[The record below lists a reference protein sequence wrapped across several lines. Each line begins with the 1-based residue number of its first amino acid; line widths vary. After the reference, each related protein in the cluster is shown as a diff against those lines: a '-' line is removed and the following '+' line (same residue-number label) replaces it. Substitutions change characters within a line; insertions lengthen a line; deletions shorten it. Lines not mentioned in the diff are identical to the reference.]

1 MTLAS
6 SAANLARRAA
16 ALRRPP
22 PAVRAVLAVVG
33 VVIFIAIAW
42 WAVDDYRQRG
52 LDANVWLLATA
63 ALIGTPL
70 AVWLNGLELMVLSRA
85 TGQEPSMS
93 QASAVSLM
101 ASCANVLPLP
111 GSILVRTWFLARGP
125 RGLKAAVSVQAIA
138 GVTFVG
144 VTAAVVG
151 VLLVAASPWAAAG
164 LIVFG
169 TATCVV
175 AAKVAGWRLVARLIR
190 VEAAMAASEIGRY
203 LVVLHALGLG
213 ARFDRAAP
221 LVLANVL
228 STVVGVF
235 PAGLGVREVLSGL
248 LSYLSDLEAALAV
261 TTSAADR
268 MATTLV
274 LGVMFALASVTGW
287 RQRHLHDLGPVGAA
301 S

>member
-1 MTLAS
+1 
-6 SAANLARRAA
+6 
-16 ALRRPP
+16 
-22 PAVRAVLAVVG
+22 
-33 VVIFIAIAW
+33 
-42 WAVDDYRQRG
+42 
-52 LDANVWLLATA
+52 
-63 ALIGTPL
+63 
-70 AVWLNGLELMVLSRA
+70 
-85 TGQEPSMS
+85 
-93 QASAVSLM
+93 
-101 ASCANVLPLP
+101 
-111 GSILVRTWFLARGP
+111 
-125 RGLKAAVSVQAIA
+125 
-138 GVTFVG
+138 
-144 VTAAVVG
+144 
-151 VLLVAASPWAAAG
+151 
-164 LIVFG
+164 
-169 TATCVV
+169 
-175 AAKVAGWRLVARLIR
+175 
-190 VEAAMAASEIGRY
+190 MAASEIGRY